1 VRVDKETVADA
12 LRSKG
17 DYDRAQ
23 QAACAL
29 PRTVDTDR
37 DAGLIHQF
45 DLDVAEVVAA
55 EDVTDD
61 VTEDIAGD
69 VTEDIAGED

>member
-1 VRVDKETVADA
+1 MRVDKETVADA

-55 EDVTDD
+55 EDVTED
-61 VTEDIAGD
+61 V
-69 VTEDIAGED
+69 AGED